1 MTASCE
7 GKNSEVR
14 VLAGLSAR
22 GFEEFRRDLRYW
34 TVPAVHLIVELLH
47 FAIGELAGEFGERGF
62 EAGDGAQAIGAG
74 GDADFIGWKG
84 VPVVGQDLQVEAG
97 EQTVGRVGGDDIHLL
112 LLQRLDRKSTR
123 LNSSH
128 IPLSRMPF

>member
-1 MTASCE
+1 MT
-7 GKNSEVR
+7 KNSKVR
-14 VLAGLSAR
+14 GRADLSSR

-74 GDADFIGWKG
+74 GDADFVGRKG
-84 VPVVGQDLQVEAG
+84 VPVVGQDLRSEEHTSELQSHVNL
-97 EQTVGRVGGDDIHLL
+97 VCRLL
-112 LLQRLDRKSTR
+112 LEKKKK
-123 LNSSH
+123 
-128 IPLSRMPF
+128 